1 VGLTIYLEFFFG
13 ARGFTSK
20 KKMKLHARLKYE
32 DFWKPARA
40 LKTLKNILLV
50 ASFAVQKR

>member
-1 VGLTIYLEFFFG
+1 VDSIFSSQTLVDLIIYLDFFFG

-40 LKTLKNILLV
+40 LK
-50 ASFAVQKR
+50 S

>member
-1 VGLTIYLEFFFG
+1 MYLEFFFE

-20 KKMKLHARLKYE
+20 TKMKLHARLKYE

-40 LKTLKNILLV
+40 LKTPKNILLF
-50 ASFAVQKR
+50 ASYALQMR